1 MFFKLTH
8 HVGFQ
13 TPLLAQIAANQ
24 KFFGL
29 TSSLKPEALITWLG
43 LFVSHTK
50 ASVLIVDSVSFSS
63 SLCLTIL
70 PSSSGTLGNSD
81 SILASGLNPNIL
93 RPVSTVNYTGQ
104 NDWIGEESMAGMW
117 PKNVLSRCMLG
128 FLLGI
133 LVGPGVQMQSLG
145 LLQPSCHHVWCTVW
159 DEADKGKVSRIKKKE
174 TGSLKTA
181 LNC

>member
-1 MFFKLTH
+1 MFFKLIH

-70 PSSSGTLGNSD
+70 PSSSGTLGNSHP
-81 SILASGLNPNIL
+81 ICP
-93 RPVSTVNYTGQ
+93 
-104 NDWIGEESMAGMW
+104 
-117 PKNVLSRCMLG
+117 
-128 FLLGI
+128 
-133 LVGPGVQMQSLG
+133 QMQGPQPPPHLALLPVATAPDHIFHVVKPSASFPPARQSQGLPPPNPYRAPSL
-145 LLQPSCHHVWCTVW
+145 LFKIYAS
-159 DEADKGKVSRIKKKE
+159 KKLPRAPYRAV
-174 TGSLKTA
+174 GNFLG
-181 LNC
+181 